1 MTMPSI
7 PSFLK
12 RAKGESKGFTK
23 PRAPRRRKLKL
34 PPIPKSWKDAEKVRV
49 RAYTGWPNSDRKWFP
64 CGYRSVLVKR
74 PKTSRGKVVRVR
86 EFPCYNTKLYTVNR
100 EIFER
105 SVIKEN

>member
-23 PRAPRRRKLKL
+23 PSAPRRRKLKL

-49 RAYTGWPNSDRKWFP
+49 SAYSFPGNFP
-64 CGYRSVLVKR
+64 CGHRSVLVKR
-74 PKTSRGKVVRVR
+74 PKTRRGKVVRVR
-86 EFPCYNTKLYTVNR
+86 EYPCWNSKVYRVAR

-105 SVIKEN
+105 SVIKEG